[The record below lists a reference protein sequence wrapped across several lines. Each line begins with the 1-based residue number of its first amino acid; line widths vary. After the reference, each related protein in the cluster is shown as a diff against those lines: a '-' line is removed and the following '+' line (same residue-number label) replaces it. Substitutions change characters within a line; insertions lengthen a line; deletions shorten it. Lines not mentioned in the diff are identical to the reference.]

1 MPYQVITEVRFT
13 DAFMK
18 LTEAEQQSEQLKALE
33 IVTRNGGTI
42 DTILVVPDEQYA
54 VTIATYADERS
65 SAKSHIQIQARG
77 AYTLHPH
84 RAFPLDEWMAI
95 TAEAN
100 AEALVEV

>member
-18 LTEAEQQSEQLKALE
+18 LTEAEQQAEQVKALE

-42 DTILVVPDEQYA
+42 DSILVVPDEQYA

-65 SAKSHIQIQARG
+65 AHKSHLQVQARG
-77 AYTLHPH
+77 AYTLRPH

-95 TAEAN
+95 TAEATS
-100 AEALVEV
+100 EALVEV